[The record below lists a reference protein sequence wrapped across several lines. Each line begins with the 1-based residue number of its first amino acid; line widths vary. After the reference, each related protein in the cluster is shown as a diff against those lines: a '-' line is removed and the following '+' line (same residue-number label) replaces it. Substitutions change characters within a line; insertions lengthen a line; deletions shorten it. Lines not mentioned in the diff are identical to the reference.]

1 MATCLVRLAAA
12 GAGCALLLAIR
23 AAQAGDPGSAA
34 HDAGHDPGAA
44 AHPTKAPPASK
55 RDARTGKPARAS
67 EVGARRSI
75 AGGPTFDDVSL
86 GAETAELHALRE
98 AERDLFPPASPAPG
112 NAWPSELAPVSSGRN
127 TGPTVH
133 ATGLPPAAP
142 EPAAAESGRPAGD
155 LSWLSK
161 LQMPDIPV
169 RWDDRVVRYLEFFRD
184 DPRGHAMFAN
194 LFRHSGR
201 YRDMMQRTL
210 RRKSL
215 PADVVWL
222 AMVESGF
229 DPTARSLAAAVGLWQ
244 FTSETAKIY
253 GLTVDRWLD
262 QRMDAQV
269 ETEAAVD
276 HLGDLHR
283 RFGSWE
289 MAFAAYNMGYGAL
302 AQVVRRYN
310 TNDFWSLSRT
320 EGTLPWETTLY
331 VPKVIATAVVAN
343 NLAAFGFGD
352 LTIEAPVVTE
362 EVSVPPG
369 TSLAI
374 VAQAAGVP
382 PKELQALNPEL
393 RAGRTPPAL
402 VDEGPPRDAAD
413 AAYPVKVPPGKGA
426 VVTTSLP
433 KLRREQAPLERYV
446 VRFGETLDQIAAA
459 RRTTAQKLVEL
470 NGISPG
476 EAVRGGTVLLVPRG
490 DGAPPASPSAT
501 SAGGAADATGAAGGP
516 AAKPNVI
523 VPADLFVF
531 PDRRRVFYRVQI
543 GDTLREIAAALHVG
557 TDDLDRWN
565 DLDPGARLQEG
576 MTLQAFVP
584 SNADLSGIAVI
595 PESDVTVLPVGS
607 DEFFAALERDKGFKR
622 TTVTARDGDTLEAIG
637 KRYGVS
643 VRTMERIN
651 RRGRGDAL
659 KPGDT
664 VVVYVPVANGRSTPG
679 ASVASAA
686 NAGSGI
692 LNAGPAPNGP
702 LPEPPLPDLLP

>member
-12 GAGCALLLAIR
+12 GAGCALLLALR
-23 AAQAGDPGSAA
+23 TAHAGDPTPVGHDPV
-34 HDAGHDPGAA
+34 HDAGAA
-44 AHPTKAPPASK
+44 ARPSKAPPASK
-55 RDARTGKPARAS
+55 RDARTGKPGRAP
-67 EVGARRSI
+67 EPGPRRAI
-75 AGGPTFDDVSL
+75 AGGPTADDVSL
-86 GAETAELHALRE
+86 GAETAELRALRD

-112 NAWPSELAPVSSGRN
+112 GTWPSELTPVSPSRGAI
-127 TGPTVH
+127 PAVH
-133 ATGLPPAAP
+133 ATGLPPGAP
-142 EPAAAESGRPAGD
+142 EPVLDSGRASGD
-155 LSWLSK
+155 LAWLSK

-169 RWDDRVVRYLEFFRD
+169 RWDDRVVRYLQFFRD

-210 RRKSL
+210 RRRSL
-215 PADVVWL
+215 PADVVWV

-229 DPTARSLAAAVGLWQ
+229 DPTAKSLAAAVGLWQ

-262 QRMDAQV
+262 QRMDAPV

-289 MAFAAYNMGYGAL
+289 MAFAAYNMGYAAL
-302 AQVVRRYN
+302 SQVLRRYN

-343 NLAAFGFGD
+343 NLPAFGFAD
-352 LTIEAPVVTE
+352 LIIEPPVVTE

-369 TSLAI
+369 TPLSL
-374 VAQAAGVP
+374 VAQAAGMP
-382 PKELQALNPEL
+382 SKELQALNPEL
-393 RAGRTPPAL
+393 RAGRTPPA
-402 VDEGPPRDAAD
+402 VDDGASREAAD
-413 AAYPVKVPPGKGA
+413 VAYPVKVPPGKGA
-426 VVTTSLP
+426 AVTASLA

-446 VRFGETLDQIAAA
+446 VRFGETLDQIATA
-459 RRTTAQKLVEL
+459 RKTTAQKLVEL
-470 NGISPG
+470 NGITPG

-490 DGAPPASPSAT
+490 ES
-501 SAGGAADATGAAGGP
+501 ATGAATGVQGVTGAP

-543 GDTLREIAAALHVG
+543 GDTLREIASALHVG

-584 SNADLSGIAVI
+584 AAADLSGVAVI

-607 DEFFAALERDKGFKR
+607 DEFFAALEHDRGFKR
-622 TTVTARDGDTLEAIG
+622 TTVTAKEGDTLEAIG
-637 KRYGVS
+637 KRFGVT

-651 RRGRGDAL
+651 RRGRGETL
-659 KPGDT
+659 KPGDM
-664 VVVYVPVANGRSTPG
+664 VVVYVPTANGRSVPG
-679 ASVASAA
+679 AGGATASNAA
-686 NAGSGI
+686 SGAASGAP
-692 LNAGPAPNGP
+692 LPNGP